1 MQQITARGLRMAA
14 LPIAK
19 AVDAAD
25 AAYKPNSEARQKFGD
40 DFVDVSREVNEDVR
54 AVITFL
60 TGLADALDEAK
71 RTGQAVVATIAPEMD
86 DDDNNDD
93 DDGYSDEDSEERDCR
108 CSGCGK
114 DLGSDDELNEP
125 FDLRDDETWD
135 ELRSIFEELVNRNK
149 DRR

>member
-60 TGLADALDEAK
+60 TGLADALDEAQ
-71 RTGQAVVATIAPEMD
+71 RTGQAVVATIQPEVAD
-86 DDDNNDD
+86 NDD
-93 DDGYSDEDSEERDCR
+93 DGCDNEDSEDRDCR

-135 ELRSIFEELVNRNK
+135 ELRSIFEELVNRSR